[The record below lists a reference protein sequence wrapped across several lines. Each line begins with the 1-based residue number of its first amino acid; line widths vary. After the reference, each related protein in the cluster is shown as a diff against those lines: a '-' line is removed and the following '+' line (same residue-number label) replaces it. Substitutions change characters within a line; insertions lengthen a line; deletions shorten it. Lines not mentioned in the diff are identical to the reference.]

1 MAYPLSSIAASNGS
15 PLPGKRWNK
24 GNAEHAELLRVVT
37 IIRTETGKA
46 AFRSVPPKGRTR
58 ESFFYRR
65 LIRPILDLLRQG
77 VTPEKMA
84 LSLALGLVLSVFPA
98 VGWTTTLCALA
109 ALIFRL
115 NIPAIQLINYFMY
128 PAQLALLL
136 PFFRLGEKLF
146 RAPHLPISIPHI
158 YEMAHAD
165 LWGAIRFLWSTTWH
179 AMVVWAVFAPLSA
192 ALIYFALL
200 PVFRRVARRI
210 GAPLPAVEV
219 EAA

>member
-1 MAYPLSSIAASNGS
+1 M
-15 PLPGKRWNK
+15 
-24 GNAEHAELLRVVT
+24 
-37 IIRTETGKA
+37 
-46 AFRSVPPKGRTR
+46 R

-192 ALIYFALL
+192 AIIYYALL